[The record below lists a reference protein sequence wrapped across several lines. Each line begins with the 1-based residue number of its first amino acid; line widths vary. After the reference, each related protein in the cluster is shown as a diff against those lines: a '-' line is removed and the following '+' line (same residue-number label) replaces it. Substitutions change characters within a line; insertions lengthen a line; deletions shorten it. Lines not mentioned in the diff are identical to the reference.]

1 MTPQQTIGYTCR
13 DSVTGFTGVVTG
25 VVFYISGCT
34 QALVVPQA
42 ENGNKLLEGQW
53 FDVQRL
59 KLLPAVDQ
67 VVLDNAAT
75 PGPDALPGR
84 SY

>member
-1 MTPQQTIGYTCR
+1 MTPQETIGYTCR
-13 DSVTGFTGVVTG
+13 DSVTGFTGVVVG

-34 QALVVPQA
+34 QALVVPPA
-42 ENGNKLLEGQW
+42 EDGKKLLDGQW

-59 KLLPAVDQ
+59 KLLPLADK

-75 PGPDALPGR
+75 PGPDAAPSR

>member
-1 MTPQQTIGYTCR
+1 MTPQEMIGYTCR
-13 DSVTGFTGVVTG
+13 DSVTGFTGTVVG

-34 QALVVPQA
+34 QALVVPPA
-42 ENGNKLLEGQW
+42 KDGNTLLDGQW

-59 KLLPAVDQ
+59 KVMPLMDR
-67 VVLDNAAT
+67 VVLDNGAT
-75 PGPDALPGR
+75 PGPDAAPNR